1 MVAHQIASTNRF
13 EDVVVRGV
21 RVAWTW
27 ILEKTMSQT
36 PTNELF
42 CKSSLGAPRGQK
54 RPLRPREV
62 WAIRARLEMV
72 GDVRNLALLNLA
84 IDSKLRGC
92 DLVSLKVSEVFSAG
106 SIRERAMVIQRKT
119 SRPVQFEIT
128 KLTAASVI
136 SHVQNAG
143 LSHDDYLFPSRN
155 SASDHL
161 STRQYHRIVDSWV
174 SQIGLK
180 VSEYGTHS
188 LRRTKVAQLYRNTGN
203 LRAVQLLLGHA
214 KIESTIRYLGIEL
227 EDALQISEALE
238 I

>member
-1 MVAHQIASTNRF
+1 
-13 EDVVVRGV
+13 
-21 RVAWTW
+21 
-27 ILEKTMSQT
+27 MSQT
-36 PTNELF
+36 STK
-42 CKSSLGAPRGQK
+42 KSFGSSSTGAPRGQK

-62 WAIRARLEMV
+62 WAIRARLEMM
-72 GDVRNLALLNLA
+72 GEVRNLALLNLA

-92 DLVSLKVSEVFSAG
+92 DLVSLKVSDVFSAG

-128 KLTAASVI
+128 KLTAASLI
-136 SHVQNAG
+136 SHVQAAG
-143 LSHDDYLFPSRN
+143 LSNDDYLFPSRN
-155 SASDHL
+155 SGSNHL

-180 VSEYGTHS
+180 ASEYGTHS

-227 EDALQISEALE
+227 EDALHISEALE

>member
-1 MVAHQIASTNRF
+1 MSTIYPFIYEEPARKH
-13 EDVVVRGV
+13 G
-21 RVAWTW
+21 T
-27 ILEKTMSQT
+27 
-36 PTNELF
+36 
-42 CKSSLGAPRGQK
+42 PRGQK

-62 WAIRARLEMV
+62 WAIRARLEML
-72 GDVRNLALLNLA
+72 GQTRNLALLNLA

-92 DLVSLKVSEVFSAG
+92 DLVRLKVSDVFSTG
-106 SIRERAMVIQRKT
+106 SIRERAMVIQKKT
-119 SRPVQFEIT
+119 AKPVQFEIT
-128 KLTAASVI
+128 KLTATSLIAHSQ
-136 SHVQNAG
+136 SANLTNA
-143 LSHDDYLFPSRN
+143 DFLFPSRN
-155 SASDHL
+155 RQSKHL
-161 STRQYHRIVDSWV
+161 STRQYHRIVDGWI

-180 VSEYGTHS
+180 VSDYGTHS

>member
-1 MVAHQIASTNRF
+1 MSLA
-13 EDVVVRGV
+13 
-21 RVAWTW
+21 
-27 ILEKTMSQT
+27 ILSDAQRQSENDAQ
-36 PTNELF
+36 
-42 CKSSLGAPRGQK
+42 SLCGAPRGQK
-54 RPLRPREV
+54 RPFRPREV
-62 WAIRARLEMV
+62 WAIRARLEML
-72 GDVRNLALLNLA
+72 GQVRNLALLNLA

-92 DLVSLKVSEVFSAG
+92 DLVSLRVSDVFSAG

-128 KLTAASVI
+128 KLTATSVVA
-136 SHVQNAG
+136 HVQAAG
-143 LSHDDYLFPSRN
+143 LTKDDFLFPSRN
-155 SASDHL
+155 SKSEHL

-174 SQIGLK
+174 RQIGLK
-180 VSEYGTHS
+180 VSDYGTHS

-238 I
+238 L

>member
-1 MVAHQIASTNRF
+1 MSSFEPNEADKLSENDTTASY
-13 EDVVVRGV
+13 
-21 RVAWTW
+21 
-27 ILEKTMSQT
+27 
-36 PTNELF
+36 
-42 CKSSLGAPRGQK
+42 GAPRGQK

-62 WAIRARLEMV
+62 WAIRARLEML
-72 GDVRNLALLNLA
+72 GQIRNLALLNLA

-92 DLVSLKVSEVFSAG
+92 DLVSLKVSDVFSAG
-106 SIRERAMVIQRKT
+106 SVRERAMVIQRKT

-128 KLTAASVI
+128 KLTATSIVA
-136 SHVQNAG
+136 HVQHSG
-143 LSHDDYLFPSRN
+143 LSKDDFLFPSRY
-155 SASDHL
+155 SKSEHL

-174 SQIGLK
+174 RQIGLK
-180 VSEYGTHS
+180 VSDYGTHS

-238 I
+238 L

>member
-1 MVAHQIASTNRF
+1 MSSNTLNSTN
-13 EDVVVRGV
+13 EN
-21 RVAWTW
+21 
-27 ILEKTMSQT
+27 LHK
-36 PTNELF
+36 NE
-42 CKSSLGAPRGQK
+42 APRGQK

-62 WAIRARLEMV
+62 WAIRARLEML
-72 GDVRNLALLNLA
+72 GEVRNLALLNLA

-92 DLVSLKVSEVFSAG
+92 DLVRLKVSDVFSAG
-106 SIRERAMVIQRKT
+106 SVRERAMVIQKKT
-119 SRPVQFEIT
+119 GRPVQFEIT
-128 KLTAASVI
+128 KLTATSLVA
-136 SHVQNAG
+136 HVQYVG
-143 LSHDDYLFPSRN
+143 LANSAYLFPSRN
-155 SASDHL
+155 RKSDHL
-161 STRQYHRIVDSWV
+161 STRQYHRIVNKWV

-180 VSEYGTHS
+180 AEDYGTHS